1 MMMMMMRPKSARRHC
16 SYKSAGNSA
25 VFIAHTK
32 CATHT
37 IFPAS
42 DGFALSLCSS
52 ELSHI
57 LGRCCCRVAKEQ
69 YGRRRRG
76 KEKKRRKP
84 STHKKYKPSSAFDCV
99 LLIWLPL
106 VFFFFLFHVATKVSE
121 ESLSCRRLHFG
132 AAAVLE
138 CELRGLSRNFSVIY
152 ANSTTH
158 ACNSSPPLARI
169 FWHSWE
175 NRISIFHTSRH
186 TNCLDIFFQYLQS
199 HHSPCVFENEEL
211 S

>member
-25 VFIAHTK
+25 VFIA
-32 CATHT
+32 HT

-84 STHKKYKPSSAFDCV
+84 STHKKKYKPSSAFDCV

-106 VFFFFLFHVATKVSE
+106 VFFLFVSCCD
-121 ESLSCRRLHFG
+121 ESVG
-132 AAAVLE
+132 
-138 CELRGLSRNFSVIY
+138 
-152 ANSTTH
+152 
-158 ACNSSPPLARI
+158 
-169 FWHSWE
+169 
-175 NRISIFHTSRH
+175 RISFMSSTSLRCCCCAGVWAARPQPKIFCYICKFHNACMQLFSSSGSYFLAQLREQNFNISHISAHKLSWYFLSIFTIAPFPL
-186 TNCLDIFFQYLQS
+186 CL
-199 HHSPCVFENEEL
+199 ENEEL
-211 S
+211 N